1 VSAPT
6 LVQYNDSNT
15 LSVAFP
21 SPVTAGNFLVF
32 LGSAEGGVTDT
43 LGNIWVQF
51 QEAGVFDLGLS
62 VFVCAS
68 SKGGANT
75 ASTSSGSGFVAVAE
89 FSPSVIQ
96 SQAGMTTGGTSA
108 DFVGAVNQLLVGQC
122 VAFVGGN
129 TITGVGAGF
138 TQASGAFESRIGLE
152 YQELASSGSV
162 SSDFTITG
170 TASRVGTSAFTLS
183 TPPSPLA
190 GTPSI
195 VQACR
200 VTFTNNVTKG
210 NSILVVAFPFTAT
223 NTPAL
228 ACNDTLGN
236 VYVPITSSAVN
247 GFGVNG
253 PYCFASFFFCAASVA
268 SGANIVSLSGPS
280 INISETWLLELSP
293 CSVAEFS
300 PVASG
305 TVTGADITSGSISAV
320 AGQLLIDFA
329 VTADDS
335 ANSSI
340 GMPCAGFQAPL
351 NPLGNAINA
360 FWFNLATQPVVAN
373 GSYNS
378 DFNVYATA
386 GSFSGPYVTGIIAL
400 ASVFFSISGNAGEAG
415 ALVSY
420 SGTASG
426 SVTAASDGTY
436 SIPGLLNG
444 NYTISVSLPGF
455 TFTPSSQ
462 NENVSGANITGVNFT
477 VATRPPVGV
486 GFSPSFVSQN
496 EGGLRIYVSPGGI
509 NGIGVNGQF
518 VTVPPTSQTYVWV
531 YSNGVVAAGP
541 QVPSGAYAIA
551 LVTSAKIQV
560 SGTGNPNSGAYV
572 LADGII
578 SIADI
583 RTN

>member
-1 VSAPT
+1 
-6 LVQYNDSNT
+6 
-15 LSVAFP
+15 
-21 SPVTAGNFLVF
+21 
-32 LGSAEGGVTDT
+32 
-43 LGNIWVQF
+43 
-51 QEAGVFDLGLS
+51 
-62 VFVCAS
+62 
-68 SKGGANT
+68 
-75 ASTSSGSGFVAVAE
+75 
-89 FSPSVIQ
+89 VIQ
-96 SQAGMTTGGTSA
+96 SQAGVVTGGTSA
-108 DFVGAVNQLLVGQC
+108 DFAGAVNQLLVGLC
-122 VAFVGGN
+122 SAPVGGN

-138 TQASGAFESRIGLE
+138 TQASGSFESKIALE

-170 TASRVGTSAFTLS
+170 TASRVGTSAITLS
-183 TPPSPLA
+183 TTPSPLA

-195 VQACR
+195 VQAGR
-200 VTFTNNVTKG
+200 INFENNVAKG

-228 ACNDTLGN
+228 VCNDTLGN
-236 VYVPITSSAVN
+236 VYASITSSAVS

-253 PYCFASFFFCAASVA
+253 PYCFPTFFFCSASVA
-268 SGANIVSLSGPS
+268 SGANVVSLSGPS
-280 INISETWLLELSP
+280 INLAETWVLELSP
-293 CSVAEFS
+293 CSVAAFS
-300 PVASG
+300 PMASG
-305 TVTGADITSGSISAV
+305 TVTGADITSGSISAL
-320 AGQLLIDFA
+320 AGQFLIDFA

-360 FWFNLATQPVVAN
+360 FWFTLATQPVVAN
-373 GSYNS
+373 GTYNS

-400 ASVFFSISGNAGEAG
+400 SSVFFSISGNAGEAG

-462 NENVSGANITGVNFT
+462 NQNVVGANITGVNFT

-486 GFSPSFVSQN
+486 EFSPSFVAQN

-509 NGIGVNGQF
+509 NGFSANGQF
-518 VTVPPTSQTYVWV
+518 VTIPANSTTYVWV
-531 YSNGVVAAGP
+531 YSNGIVAAGP

-551 LVTSAKIQV
+551 LVTSGQIQT

-572 LADGII
+572 LSNGILT
-578 SIADI
+578 IADI
-583 RTN
+583 RTNK